1 MNLQSVGQSHSD
13 PNDELRLAIEQNNGL
28 RQTLKAMRTAYDTRR
43 LKELDT
49 ELKNAWMINEE
60 LGRRLRAVT
69 IQAVA
74 QVES

>member
-13 PNDELRLAIEQNNGL
+13 PNDELGLVIEQNNQL
-28 RQTLKAMRTAYDTRR
+28 RETLKKMRTAYDQRQMR
-43 LKELDT
+43 ELDT

-69 IQAVA
+69 IQAA
-74 QVES
+74 ARVEG